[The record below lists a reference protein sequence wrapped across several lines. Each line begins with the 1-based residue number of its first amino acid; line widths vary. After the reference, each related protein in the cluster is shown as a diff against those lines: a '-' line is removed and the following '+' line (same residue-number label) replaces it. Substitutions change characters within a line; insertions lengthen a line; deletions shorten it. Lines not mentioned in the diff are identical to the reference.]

1 MNAGA
6 LMSQKV
12 SLNVS
17 ANLDHWPSANQARE

>member
-6 LMSQKV
+6 LKSQKV
-12 SLNVS
+12 CLNVS